1 MDQKADADLIREL
14 YEMVTNLD
22 VLQLSDGEKCTLAL
36 FGDIA
41 RRLAIAN
48 PSLDDPLQGDGVVL
62 IDELELHMHTSWQR
76 KVISMLKKTFPNIQF
91 IITTHSPQILG
102 EVDHDFNVYALSR
115 NGSDIQVVQT
125 TGMFGMD
132 SNSILEDKME
142 TDSVSAIIKQKTE
155 EMYSLL
161 ELKDFDGAEN
171 IADEIDELTQN
182 RTFQDVQRTRPG
194 LQYSSTG
201 SSIHWC
207 ELLHPLQEHGP
218 GHRRSY
224 LLYSFRL

>member
-76 KVISMLKKTFPNIQF
+76 KVISMLKKTFPNI
-91 IITTHSPQILG
+91 S
-102 EVDHDFNVYALSR
+102 VYH
-115 NGSDIQVVQT
+115 
-125 TGMFGMD
+125 
-132 SNSILEDKME
+132 
-142 TDSVSAIIKQKTE
+142 
-155 EMYSLL
+155 Y
-161 ELKDFDGAEN
+161 
-171 IADEIDELTQN
+171 
-182 RTFQDVQRTRPG
+182 
-194 LQYSSTG
+194 
-201 SSIHWC
+201 
-207 ELLHPLQEHGP
+207 
-218 GHRRSY
+218 
-224 LLYSFRL
+224 YSFTSDPGGGRSRF

>member
-102 EVDHDFNVYALSR
+102 EVDHDL
-115 NGSDIQVVQT
+115 
-125 TGMFGMD
+125 MFMLYPGTD
-132 SNSILEDKME
+132 RIFRWYKQRGCLVWIPILFWK
-142 TDSVSAIIKQKTE
+142 TKWKQ
-155 EMYSLL
+155 
-161 ELKDFDGAEN
+161 
-171 IADEIDELTQN
+171 I
-182 RTFQDVQRTRPG
+182 R
-194 LQYSSTG
+194 
-201 SSIHWC
+201 
-207 ELLHPLQEHGP
+207 
-218 GHRRSY
+218 
-224 LLYSFRL
+224 

>member
-91 IITTHSPQILG
+91 IITT
-102 EVDHDFNVYALSR
+102 
-115 NGSDIQVVQT
+115 
-125 TGMFGMD
+125 
-132 SNSILEDKME
+132 
-142 TDSVSAIIKQKTE
+142 
-155 EMYSLL
+155 
-161 ELKDFDGAEN
+161 
-171 IADEIDELTQN
+171 
-182 RTFQDVQRTRPG
+182 
-194 LQYSSTG
+194 
-201 SSIHWC
+201 
-207 ELLHPLQEHGP
+207 
-218 GHRRSY
+218 RS
-224 LLYSFRL
+224 

>member
-1 MDQKADADLIREL
+1 MKWLQIWMFCSFQMEKNAHWLYLEILHDAWRLQIRHW
-14 YEMVTNLD
+14 M
-22 VLQLSDGEKCTLAL
+22 
-36 FGDIA
+36 I
-41 RRLAIAN
+41 
-48 PSLDDPLQGDGVVL
+48 L

-182 RTFQDVQRTRPG
+182 RNIDTVRARV
-194 LQYSSTG
+194 
-201 SSIHWC
+201 II
-207 ELLHPLQEHGP
+207 
-218 GHRRSY
+218 RRGRYKNNDLSNP
-224 LLYSFRL
+224 

>member
-102 EVDHDFNVYALSR
+102 VSYRITCN
-115 NGSDIQVVQT
+115 NG
-125 TGMFGMD
+125 
-132 SNSILEDKME
+132 N
-142 TDSVSAIIKQKTE
+142 
-155 EMYSLL
+155 
-161 ELKDFDGAEN
+161 
-171 IADEIDELTQN
+171 
-182 RTFQDVQRTRPG
+182 QR
-194 LQYSSTG
+194 
-201 SSIHWC
+201 
-207 ELLHPLQEHGP
+207 PLINP
-218 GHRRSY
+218 
-224 LLYSFRL
+224 

>member
-1 MDQKADADLIREL
+1 M
-14 YEMVTNLD
+14 
-22 VLQLSDGEKCTLAL
+22 
-36 FGDIA
+36 
-41 RRLAIAN
+41 AIAN

-142 TDSVSAIIKQKTE
+142 TDSVSAIIKQK
-155 EMYSLL
+155 
-161 ELKDFDGAEN
+161 
-171 IADEIDELTQN
+171 
-182 RTFQDVQRTRPG
+182 QRKCIPC
-194 LQYSSTG
+194 LN
-201 SSIHWC
+201 
-207 ELLHPLQEHGP
+207 
-218 GHRRSY
+218 
-224 LLYSFRL
+224 

>member
-102 EVDHDFNVYALSR
+102 EVYHDFNVYALSR

-182 RTFQDVQRTRPG
+182 RNIDTVRARV
-194 LQYSSTG
+194 
-201 SSIHWC
+201 II
-207 ELLHPLQEHGP
+207 
-218 GHRRSY
+218 RRGRYKNNDLSNP
-224 LLYSFRL
+224 

>member
-115 NGSDIQVVQT
+115 NGSDIQVVQLDY
-125 TGMFGMD
+125 GQLLDNIHRIQARNNIKLSD
-132 SNSILEDKME
+132 SLKSGGLGVCSHGN
-142 TDSVSAIIKQKTE
+142 IKFE
-155 EMYSLL
+155 AY
-161 ELKDFDGAEN
+161 
-171 IADEIDELTQN
+171 
-182 RTFQDVQRTRPG
+182 
-194 LQYSSTG
+194 
-201 SSIHWC
+201 
-207 ELLHPLQEHGP
+207 
-218 GHRRSY
+218 
-224 LLYSFRL
+224 

>member
-142 TDSVSAIIKQKTE
+142 TANNLYKMGMPLEQIAQAVQVSVQMI
-155 EMYSLL
+155 
-161 ELKDFDGAEN
+161 
-171 IADEIDELTQN
+171 
-182 RTFQDVQRTRPG
+182 
-194 LQYSSTG
+194 
-201 SSIHWC
+201 
-207 ELLHPLQEHGP
+207 QEWLSGETSP
-218 GHRRSY
+218 VK
-224 LLYSFRL
+224 